1 MAIRIKEFFMA
12 KKSSKVILTYI
23 ITIVLTLIITA
34 GICYVAFSSILFGG
48 KNDKEEETPANSIEL
63 QPMTVLGDYTPSAE
77 DARTVLLILD
87 AEKRES
93 GSCFLIAR
101 FVPTEEQFVFL
112 PIPSN
117 TSISSGEGEDTIYN
131 IYRNGGTKKAVEA
144 AESCFGLKIDKYIKF
159 NRSSFSVIAD
169 LFGGIDYDIP
179 YNLVYDNP
187 DTGEATVFKSGRQ
200 FLDSTSL
207 RKVLTY
213 PNYTQGEEYRSKCL
227 GVAVNDLVTKGTSN
241 GSSFANNLDDYFVA
255 VINAD
260 IDTDI
265 TAYDYDEVKKAM
277 KYVIKNSERISALVL
292 SSGTQ
297 NEDGH
302 YVIDEKFLATLP
314 ELLSLEENAQSAE

>member
-1 MAIRIKEFFMA
+1 MA

-23 ITIVLTLIITA
+23 ITIVLTLIITG
-34 GICYVAFSSILFGG
+34 GICYFAFSSVLSGED
-48 KNDKEEETPANSIEL
+48 KNTAETPLNGVEL

-77 DARTVLLILD
+77 DARTALIILD

-101 FVPTEEQFVFL
+101 FVPTEGQFVFL

-117 TSISSGEGEDTIYN
+117 TSVYSGEDEDTIYN

-144 AESCFGLKIDKYIKF
+144 AESCLGLKIDKYIKF

-169 LFGGIDYDIP
+169 IFGSIDYDIP

-187 DTGEATVFKSGRQ
+187 DTGETTVFKSGKQ
-200 FLDSTSL
+200 LLDSTAL
-207 RKVLTY
+207 RKILTY

-227 GVAVNDLVTKGTSN
+227 GVVVNDLVTRGTSN
-241 GSSFANNLDDYFVA
+241 QTSFANNLDDYFVA

-265 TAYDYDEVKKAM
+265 TSYDYDEVKKAM
-277 KYVIKNSERISALVL
+277 KYVIRDSSRISSLVL

-314 ELLSLEENAQSAE
+314 ELLFLEDENAE

>member
-1 MAIRIKEFFMA
+1 MA

-23 ITIVLTLIITA
+23 ITIVLTLIIA
-34 GICYVAFSSILFGG
+34 GGVCYIAFSSILSE
-48 KNDKEEETPANSIEL
+48 NDTNTSDAPANEIEL
-63 QPMTVLGDYTPSAE
+63 QPLTVLGEYTPSAE

-93 GSCFLIAR
+93 GSCFLVAR
-101 FVPTEEQFVFL
+101 FLPVGEQFVFL

-117 TSISSGEGEDTIYN
+117 TSVSMDEGEDTIYN

-144 AESCFGLKIDKYIKF
+144 AESCLGISIDKYIKF

-169 LFGGIDYDIP
+169 IFGGIDYDIP

-187 DTGEATVFKSGRQ
+187 DTGEATVLKAGRQ

-213 PNYTQGEEYRSKCL
+213 PNYTQGEEYRAKCL
-227 GVAVNDLVTKGTSN
+227 GIAVNSLVTKGTSN
-241 GSSFANNLDDYFVA
+241 SASFANNLDDYFVA

-265 TAYDYDEVKKAM
+265 TAYDYDEVEKAM
-277 KYVIKNSERISALVL
+277 KYVIKNSSQISAFIL
-292 SSGTQ
+292 SSGTE
-297 NEDGH
+297 NENGH

-314 ELLSLEENAQSAE
+314 ELFDEEAVSAE

>member
-1 MAIRIKEFFMA
+1 MA

-23 ITIVLTLIITA
+23 ITIVLTLLITA
-34 GICYVAFSSILFGG
+34 GICYFAFSSILLGE
-48 KNDKEEETPANSIEL
+48 DKSSSDNAAGAVDL
-63 QPMTVLGDYTPSAE
+63 QPLTVLGDYTPSAE

-93 GSCFLIAR
+93 GSCFLAAR
-101 FVPTEEQFVFL
+101 FLPTEEQFVFL

-117 TSISSGEGEDTIYN
+117 TSISSGESEDTIYN

-144 AESCFGLKIDKYIKF
+144 AESCLGIKIDKYIKF

-169 LFGGIDYDIP
+169 IFGGIDYDIP

-187 DTGEATVFKSGRQ
+187 DTGEATVLKAGRQ

-227 GVAVNDLVTKGTSN
+227 GVAINDLVTSGTSN
-241 GSSFANNLDDYFVA
+241 SASFANNLDDYFVA
-255 VINAD
+255 VINSD

-265 TAYDYDEVKKAM
+265 TAYDYDEVEKAM
-277 KYVIKNSERISALVL
+277 KYVIKNSAQLSTFIL
-292 SSGTQ
+292 SSGVE
-297 NEDGH
+297 NENGH

-314 ELLSLEENAQSAE
+314 ELFDDESVSAE

>member
-1 MAIRIKEFFMA
+1 MA
-12 KKSSKVILTYI
+12 KRSSKVILTYV
-23 ITIVLTLIITA
+23 ITIVLTLLITG
-34 GICYVAFSSILFGG
+34 GICYFAFSSILSG
-48 KNDKEEETPANSIEL
+48 NDKKPSDTSENDIAL
-63 QPMTVLGDYTPSAE
+63 QPMTALGDYTPSAE

-93 GSCFLIAR
+93 GSCFLVAR
-101 FVPTEEQFVFL
+101 FLPVEEQFVLL

-117 TSISSGEGEDTIYN
+117 TSISSGENEETIYN

-144 AESCFGLKIDKYIKF
+144 AESCLGISIDKYIKF
-159 NRSSFSVIAD
+159 NKTSFSVIAD
-169 LFGGIDYDIP
+169 IFGGIDYDIP

-187 DTGEATVFKSGRQ
+187 DTGEATVLKEGRQ

-227 GVAVNDLVTKGTSN
+227 GVAINDLVTHGTSN
-241 GSSFANNLDDYFVA
+241 SSNFANNLDDYFVA
-255 VINAD
+255 VINSD

-277 KYVIKNSERISALVL
+277 KFVIKNSSQISTFIL
-292 SSGTQ
+292 SSGVE
-297 NEDGH
+297 NENGH

-314 ELLSLEENAQSAE
+314 ELFDEEAVSAE